1 MILVFDLV
9 LNNNLERV
17 LHKAAQK
24 VRPCVT
30 AVAALTRLEKI
41 CFPVVVHTVSM
52 SDDVFDRK
60 L

>member
-17 LHKAAQK
+17 LHKAK

-30 AVAALTRLEKI
+30 AVAAHSLEKI